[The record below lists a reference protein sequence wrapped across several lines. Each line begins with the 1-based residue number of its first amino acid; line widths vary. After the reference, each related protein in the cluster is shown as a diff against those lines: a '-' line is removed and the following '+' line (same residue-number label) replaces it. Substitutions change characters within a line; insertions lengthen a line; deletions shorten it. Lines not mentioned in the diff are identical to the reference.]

1 MATVFT
7 FEDQFSTIHPPHRR
21 NNRVMCPSF
30 RKQTELARV
39 TNIVP
44 KRGLG
49 YLLSEKAVKIQELKN
64 LTEPGIEAMGGGG
77 QMRYYLGDPGAEKKP
92 EPYDKRT
99 IEFRE
104 HESTLNQHR
113 VHRWIEFC
121 VHLVEFA
128 DDVEDDVLIPFL
140 RMHIDETPEQYPLNH
155 LLGKLGM
162 PYLAHWYPLHMARRE
177 EEEKKKIER
186 NMVLKR
192 EGKKVFDKAVVWRI
206 FPGMTNQRDEEEDE
220 AEATEV
226 G

>member
-1 MATVFT
+1 M
-7 FEDQFSTIHPPHRR
+7 
-21 NNRVMCPSF
+21 
-30 RKQTELARV
+30 
-39 TNIVP
+39 
-44 KRGLG
+44 
-49 YLLSEKAVKIQELKN
+49 KIQELKN

-77 QMRYYLGDPGAEKKP
+77 KMRYYLGDPGAEKKP
-92 EPYDKRT
+92 ELYHKRT

-104 HESTLNQHR
+104 HESTLNKHR

-140 RMHIDETPEQYPLNH
+140 RKHFDETPEQNPLNH

-186 NMVLKR
+186 NKVLKR
-192 EGKKVFDKAVVWRI
+192 EGKVFDEAVVWRI
-206 FPGMTNQRDEEEDE
+206 FPGMTNQEMRKKMKPRPRKLGDSAAAI
-220 AEATEV
+220 AEASE
-226 G
+226 